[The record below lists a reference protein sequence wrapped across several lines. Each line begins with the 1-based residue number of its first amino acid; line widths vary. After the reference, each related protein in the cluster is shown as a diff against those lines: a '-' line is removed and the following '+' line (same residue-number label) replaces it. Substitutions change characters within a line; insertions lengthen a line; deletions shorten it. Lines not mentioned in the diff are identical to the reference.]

1 MVISIFHLGFILL
14 AVLLNAAIQAVWT
27 QGFADVPAMQQNPVV
42 GLEPQLNGDVAGQ
55 ITLDIVRRLALG

>member
-1 MVISIFHLGFILL
+1 MVISISYLGFILL
-14 AVLLNAAIQAVWT
+14 AVLLNSAIQAVWT

-55 ITLDIVRRLALG
+55 ITLDIVRCLALG